1 MDVALRRYMLDVNI
15 TSSSVMETLK
25 SNDFLK
31 ALVVP
36 LLSRGIRCR
45 DLAFIVNC
53 CHLDG
58 SSS

>member
-36 LLSRGIRCR
+36 LLSRGIR
-45 DLAFIVNC
+45 
-53 CHLDG
+53 
-58 SSS
+58 